1 MDNLELLPEPEEPRM
16 MTTIDPDAPGYP
28 GEVYGVSDEEA
39 RELRSPAFPLRE
51 ILWPWG
57 AITFAFGAT
66 FMLLVWP
73 HINAYLAP
81 VLPETEWAYES
92 TGYGSFRTRDWTDRE
107 FTFAWSTLESTP
119 RIRTSPI

>member
-1 MDNLELLPEPEEPRM
+1 MGAMDNLELLPEPEEPRM

-28 GEVYGVSDEEA
+28 GEAYGVSDEEA

-57 AITFAFGAT
+57 AITFAFGAA

-81 VLPETEWAYES
+81 VLPETERA
-92 TGYGSFRTRDWTDRE
+92 
-107 FTFAWSTLESTP
+107 
-119 RIRTSPI
+119 